1 VQELSI
7 LQDKSQAV
15 TYATTKEVP
24 MPFEIRGHQVAI
36 HPTLRDRVEE
46 IVRNA
51 LARFVSRTR
60 RVTVS
65 FWDING
71 PRGGVDKR
79 CRIDVA
85 MTNGQLLSVEDY
97 DVELV
102 PAAGK
107 AVARMRRTIVRSLQR
122 MRV

>member
-1 VQELSI
+1 M
-7 LQDKSQAV
+7 A
-15 TYATTKEVP
+15 
-24 MPFEIRGHQVAI
+24 FEIRGQQVAI
-36 HPTLRDRVEE
+36 HPTLRDRIEE

-51 LARFVSRTR
+51 LARFVSRIR
-60 RVTVS
+60 RISVS

>member
-1 VQELSI
+1 
-7 LQDKSQAV
+7 
-15 TYATTKEVP
+15 

-36 HPTLRDRVEE
+36 HPTLRDQIEE
-46 IVRNA
+46 VVRNA

-60 RVTVS
+60 KVTINFS
-65 FWDING
+65 DING

-107 AVARMRRTIVRSLQR
+107 AVARMRRTIVRAIQR